1 MKILTLALCIS
12 LTGCASI
19 ELSQAG
25 RGVQLHSQLPTL
37 KSGEF
42 IAIGDVS
49 CDVGMN
55 GRTAS
60 TNIIQCRNDLRNKA
74 AQMGATHVIVQ
85 HQQLGTGGVY
95 IGGSNNH
102 ALSGCPNC
110 ITMVGTAYRD

>member
-1 MKILTLALCIS
+1 MKVLTVAMCIA

-25 RGVQLHSQLPTL
+25 RSVQLYSQLPN
-37 KSGEF
+37 SNAGEF
-42 IAIGDVS
+42 IPIGDVS

-55 GRTAS
+55 GRSAS

-74 AQMGATHVIVQ
+74 AKMGATHIIVQ

-95 IGGSNNH
+95 ISTNNNH
-102 ALSGCPNC
+102 TLSGCPNC
-110 ITMVGTAYRD
+110 ITMVGTAYKN

>member
-1 MKILTLALCIS
+1 MKILSVAMCIA

-25 RGVQLHSQLPTL
+25 RGVQLHSQLPSL
-37 KSGEF
+37 KAGEF
-42 IAIGDVS
+42 IAMGDVS

-55 GRTAS
+55 GRSAS

-85 HQQLGTGGVY
+85 HQQLGTGGVF
-95 IGGSNNH
+95 INTNN
-102 ALSGCPNC
+102 AINGCPNC
-110 ITMVGTAYRD
+110 ITMVGTAYKN